1 MIGWS
6 QAMEHYFDLLEKTLK
21 DNGLLN
27 KPAMLMK
34 LTSANKAQTMV
45 VACVNAI
52 GQAIPPYVIY
62 NLSIG
67 LRVRVNEW

>member
-6 QAMEHYFDLLEKTLK
+6 QAIEHYFDLLEKTLK